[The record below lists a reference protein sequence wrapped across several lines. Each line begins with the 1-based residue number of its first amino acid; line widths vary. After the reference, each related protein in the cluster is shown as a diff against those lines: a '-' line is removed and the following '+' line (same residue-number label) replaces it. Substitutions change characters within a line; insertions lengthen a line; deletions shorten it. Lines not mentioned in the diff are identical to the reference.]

1 MDFFLGRTGQRAG
14 RATGNCYRRTS
25 IGNWRLMVFFWVRTK
40 IVPGHEKSLRYRG
53 IVASLE
59 EVWIYSAGELIELA
73 STARPPQS
81 KDGGMKGREEEV
93 KECIYRRIWVTYLLS
108 QTTLMRNTKGL
119 REVFAPFLSSLF
131 FLARGEGGRRGGG
144 RRRGWGGEKVVSGG
158 LLGDCDRFL
167 RWMAV

>member
-1 MDFFLGRTGQRAG
+1 MEKRCCCMYGFLSWYDRSKSGKSNGELLQTHV
-14 RATGNCYRRTS
+14 YRELAFGG
-25 IGNWRLMVFFWVRTK
+25 IFFWVRTK

-59 EVWIYSAGELIELA
+59 ELWIYSAGELIELA
-73 STARPPQS
+73 PTARPPQS

-93 KECIYRRIWVTYLLS
+93 KECIYGRTWVTYLLA

-131 FLARGEGGRRGGG
+131 FWGGG
-144 RRRGWGGEKVVSGG
+144 RG
-158 LLGDCDRFL
+158 
-167 RWMAV
+167 